1 MSSFD
6 SLLSLYIEII
16 DKLLRRLRFTVGV
29 ASISIAYEE
38 EAQQSLDERIAKLD
52 AAKKNLADG
61 IGAIEQLKLEAERS
75 KTEVAAAAIQVERL
89 TQDKASLSSKL
100 EAMQT
105 VLSADV
111 DAFRQIA
118 GVPDAASIRRERI
131 IGFVSGVAAS
141 LVAAAVVWGGSK
153 LISLLHSAGSAA

>member
-1 MSSFD
+1 MSSID
-6 SLLSLYIEII
+6 SFLSLYIEAIA
-16 DKLLRRLRFTVGV
+16 KLLRSLRFTVDV
-29 ASISIAYEE
+29 AGISIAYEE

-61 IGAIEQLKLEAERS
+61 ISAIEQLKLEAERS
-75 KTEVAAAAIQVERL
+75 KTEVAAAALQVERL

-111 DAFRQIA
+111 DAFRQVA
-118 GVPDAASIRRERI
+118 GVPNAASIRRERI
-131 IGFVSGVAAS
+131 IGFISGVAAS

-153 LISLLHSAGSAA
+153 LLALFQSTASAA